1 MGSRAKVYVSSRSSV
16 KHAAVKRAF
25 AQMGI
30 EAQISGF
37 EVDSGVTAQPLSFEE
52 THAGARNRHSRLKK
66 LTEGSEGYRV
76 TLESGLV
83 RPVADANWK
92 GCEVAIVESSE
103 GKQMT
108 GFDLGLEYPQSMLDK
123 VPSKYPDLGILMQE
137 EYGFKEKD
145 PPTFLSG
152 GRISRADLIT
162 QALFKVLAQMDVKI

>member
-1 MGSRAKVYVSSRSSV
+1 MYVSSQSSV

-25 AQMGI
+25 AQVGV
-30 EAQISGF
+30 EAEISGF
-37 EVDSGVTAQPLSFEE
+37 EVDSGVMAQPLSFEE
-52 THAGARNRHSRLKK
+52 THVGAQNRHSKLKK
-66 LTEGSEGYRV
+66 LTNGSKGYLV

-83 RPVADANWK
+83 KPVADGNWK

-103 GKQMT
+103 GKRMT

-152 GRISRADLIT
+152 GRISRADLIA
-162 QALFKVLAQMDVKI
+162 QVLFKVLAQMDVKV